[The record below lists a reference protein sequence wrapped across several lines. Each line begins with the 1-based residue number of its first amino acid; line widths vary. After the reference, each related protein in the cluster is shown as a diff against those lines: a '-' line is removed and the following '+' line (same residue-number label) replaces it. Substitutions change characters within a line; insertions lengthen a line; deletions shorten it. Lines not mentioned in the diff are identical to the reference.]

1 MASGSSGSGGS
12 GNGGTSKSSAWGFDG
27 MSAKSE
33 KVIDDIKD
41 TAYKAHLNSM
51 DKASGE
57 KSFENYLQNLVDN
70 KKITN
75 SDADKLYERY
85 MLNKL

>member
-1 MASGSSGSGGS
+1 
-12 GNGGTSKSSAWGFDG
+12 
-27 MSAKSE
+27 
-33 KVIDDIKD
+33 
-41 TAYKAHLNSM
+41 M

-57 KSFENYLQNLVDN
+57 RSFENYLQDLVDN

-85 MLNKL
+85 MMNKL